1 MRIFGVYIGD
11 TQSRV
16 YFYPLRSFLA
26 NGKASES
33 TSECKAG
40 APSWLQTLPVGPA
53 PHSLDLTKLHELE
66 SAAGCRV
73 LWLPEDYIKSCYKE
87 YDAIRIDADDGRCA
101 KQHQRLWCYV
111 LHTSGSSG
119 TPKGVCGTEKG
130 YTLKALSL
138 SQVY

>member
-40 APSWLQTLPVGPA
+40 APSWLQTLPVGP
-53 PHSLDLTKLHELE
+53 SQLGFDKVTRVGIGCGLSSFVVTGRLHKEL
-66 SAAGCRV
+66 
-73 LWLPEDYIKSCYKE
+73 L
-87 YDAIRIDADDGRCA
+87 
-101 KQHQRLWCYV
+101 
-111 LHTSGSSG
+111 
-119 TPKGVCGTEKG
+119 
-130 YTLKALSL
+130 
-138 SQVY
+138 